1 MSVNQVALAWTLM
14 ALQGGRRLY
23 ESLTLTKPSESK
35 MWVGLWGIGIAY
47 YIAIGV
53 SVWIEGIPVL
63 NATENPLSALKF
75 SKPSLK
81 TFIAVPLFVLASGV
95 QHDCHEH
102 LARLKKYTLPWHPH
116 FQRIVCPHYT
126 SECLIY
132 IAIAVA
138 AAPKGHLFNR
148 TMLAGLCFVTS
159 NLAVTADST
168 RKWYIEKFGADQL
181 KGRWRMVPFIY

>member
-1 MSVNQVALAWTLM
+1 MSINQIALAWTLM
-14 ALQGGRRLY
+14 TLQGGRRLY
-23 ESLTLTKPSESK
+23 ESLTLTKPSSSK

-47 YIAIGV
+47 YIVIGV
-53 SVWIEGIPVL
+53 SIWIEGTPAL
-63 NATENPLSALKF
+63 NATENPLSAVEF

-102 LARLKKYTLPWHPH
+102 LAMLKKYTLPWHPH

-138 AAPKGHLFNR
+138 AAPEGHLFNR
-148 TMLAGLCFVTS
+148 TMLAGFCFVAS

-168 RKWYIEKFGADQL
+168 RKWYVEKFGAEQL
-181 KGRWRMVPFIY
+181 KGRWRMLPFIY